1 MNHLLFLILCE
12 RHKPKLNSLLV
23 AMMGILAQS
32 NPSCVRSH
40 LAALGS
46 TATSCPSRAYVHV
59 LAALT
64 CEPVLYLSSSSD
76 DDILIISRRP
86 DRRPTD
92 RPITRRR
99 PKIIGIIVVI
109 GIVVAQPCL
118 ETL

>member
-23 AMMGILAQS
+23 AMMGILAHS

-46 TATSCPSRAYVHV
+46 TATSCPSRVYVHV

-76 DDILIISRRP
+76 DDILII
-86 DRRPTD
+86 
-92 RPITRRR
+92 RRR
-99 PKIIGIIVVI
+99 PKIIGIKIDIIIVVI